1 MAFTRKFL
9 KSMGIDEE
17 KIDAIIDEHTSVV
30 EPLKAYKADADK
42 LAEVQKRLEKAEE
55 DLEAAKKDSW
65 KDKYDTVKKEFD
77 EYKEE
82 QGRKET
88 RAAKERACRALL
100 KEAGIAEKYLDK
112 VLKVY
117 GVDEVELDEKGKIK
131 DADER
136 AAAVKSEFDSFIQMT
151 QTRGAETSKPPANTG
166 GIPETKS
173 LADAL
178 RDKYTQK

>member
-1 MAFTRKFL
+1 M

-42 LAEVQKRLEKAEE
+42 LAEVQKKLEKAEE

-65 KDKYDTVKKEFD
+65 KDKHDAVKKEFD
-77 EYKEE
+77 DYKAE
-82 QGRKET
+82 QSRKES
-88 RAAKERACRALL
+88 RATKERACRELL
-100 KEAGIAEKYLDK
+100 KEAGIAEKHLDK

-117 GVDEVELDEKGKIK
+117 GVDEVELDESGKIK
-131 DADER
+131 DADAR
-136 AAAVKSEFDSFIQMT
+136 TAAVKTEFDSFIQTT
-151 QTRGAETSKPPANTG
+151 QTRGAETARPPANTG
-166 GIPETKS
+166 GVPETKT